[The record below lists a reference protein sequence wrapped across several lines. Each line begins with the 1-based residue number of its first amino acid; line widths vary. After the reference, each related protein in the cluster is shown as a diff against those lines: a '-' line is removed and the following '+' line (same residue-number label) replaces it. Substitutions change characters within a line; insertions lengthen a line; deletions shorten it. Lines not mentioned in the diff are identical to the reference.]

1 MELRQIKYFIEVAK
15 REHITEASHELHVAQ
30 SAVSRQILN
39 LELELGVKLFIR
51 EGRNVR
57 LTPVGKIFLERMEQA
72 MQVIEKARREIE
84 ESLDPEQ
91 GTIRIGFPSS
101 MTAYVLPTVISEF
114 RELYP
119 NVKFH
124 LRQGAYKNLIDTVI
138 SGEIDLAML
147 GPVPEHEK
155 RVKGYTL
162 FHENIAALLPS
173 RHPLAG
179 EQHLK
184 LNQLQDDDFILFPEG
199 FILREIV
206 ENSCRQVGFV
216 PRVTFEGGDID
227 SIKGLVATGLGVT
240 LIPEIT
246 LVDNL
251 PRTTVKIPVSSPAL
265 TRSVGVITPTDRD
278 LLPTEKIFFE
288 FLKQFF
294 PVARGLPHL
303 HRRHEK

>member
-1 MELRQIKYFIEVAK
+1 MRINVTRSSMPDFEEFCQEIRPLWD
-15 REHITEASHELHVAQ
+15 SHWLTNNGEKL
-30 SAVSRQILN
+30 
-39 LELELGVKLFIR
+39 LELQSRLEAYLDVGHLSLFTN
-51 EGRNVR
+51 GH
-57 LTPVGKIFLERMEQA
+57 LALEALLEA
-72 MQVIEKARREIE
+72 
-84 ESLDPEQ
+84 LDPEQ

-179 EQHLK
+179 EQHLQ

-294 PVARGLPHL
+294 PAARGLPHL